1 VERREVIELFARV
14 REGAPAITG
23 PGANSGTLFTADHQP
38 ATIYNMELG
47 YPTAMCLGF
56 ALAAPSQR
64 VFAIE
69 GDGSMIAGLATLT
82 SVGRHR
88 PPNLVVIV
96 LDNGIYATG
105 VGQGPGITES
115 TAASHGTRIAGVA
128 VSCGIPEGNVLEVDS
143 TAATEEAL
151 RRAVT
156 EPGPW
161 VIVARIDTSDATG
174 SPTRRRP
181 SVDIV
186 ESAGDFKREMVR
198 RGIGPPPIA

>member
-1 VERREVIELFARV
+1 MERREVIELFAKV
-14 REGAPAITG
+14 RDGAPAITG
-23 PGANSGTLFTADHQP
+23 PGANSGTLWSTDHQP

-47 YPTAMCLGF
+47 YPTAMCLGI
-56 ALAAPSQR
+56 ALAAPAQR

-88 PPNLVVIV
+88 PPNLVVLV

-105 VGQGPGITES
+105 VGHGPGVTEA
-115 TAASHGTRIAGVA
+115 TAASHGTDLAGVA
-128 VSCGIPEGNVLEVDS
+128 VSCGIPAGNVLDVDS
-143 TAATEEAL
+143 PAATETAL
-151 RRAVT
+151 RRAVS

-161 VIVARIDTSDATG
+161 VIIARIDTSDATG

-181 SVDIV
+181 AVDIV

-198 RGIGPPPIA
+198 RGFGAPPIG

>member
-14 REGAPAITG
+14 RDGAPAITG
-23 PGANSGTLFTADHQP
+23 PGANSGTLWATDHQP

-56 ALAAPSQR
+56 ALAAPGQR

-82 SVGRHR
+82 SIGRHR

-105 VGQGPGITES
+105 VGQGPGVTET
-115 TAASHGTRIAGVA
+115 TAASHGTRLAGVA
-128 VSCGIPEGNVLEVDS
+128 RSCGIPEANVVDVD
-143 TAATEEAL
+143 TVEATEAAL
-151 RRAVT
+151 HRAT
-156 EPGPW
+156 SEPGPW
-161 VIVARIDTSDATG
+161 FIVARIDTSDATG

-181 SVDIV
+181 GVDIV
-186 ESAGDFKREMVR
+186 ESAGDFKREMLR
-198 RGIGPPPIA
+198 RGLGTTA